1 MKIEV
6 SHAEIVDKLTIL
18 EIKKNN
24 ITSVEKLKNI
34 VSEFDYLKS
43 VVEKYLGISTESPE
57 YVELLKV
64 NKELWDIEENIRE
77 KERKKEFNDSFVQ
90 LARSVYFVNDKRAEI
105 KKEINLKYF
114 STFIEEKSYK
124 PY

>member
-6 SHAEIVDKLTIL
+6 SHAENVDKLTIL

-64 NKELWDIEENIRE
+64 NKDL
-77 KERKKEFNDSFVQ
+77 S
-90 LARSVYFVNDKRAEI
+90 
-105 KKEINLKYF
+105 
-114 STFIEEKSYK
+114 
-124 PY
+124 

>member
-18 EIKKNN
+18 EIKKSN

>member
-1 MKIEV
+1 
-6 SHAEIVDKLTIL
+6 
-18 EIKKNN
+18 
-24 ITSVEKLKNI
+24 
-34 VSEFDYLKS
+34 
-43 VVEKYLGISTESPE
+43 
-57 YVELLKV
+57 V